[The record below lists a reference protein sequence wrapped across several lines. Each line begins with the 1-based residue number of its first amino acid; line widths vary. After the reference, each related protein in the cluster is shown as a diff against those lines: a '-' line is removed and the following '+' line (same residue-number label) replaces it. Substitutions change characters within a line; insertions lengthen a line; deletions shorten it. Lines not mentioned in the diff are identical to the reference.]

1 MKIIYKRELLAYFRS
16 LPAYFF
22 IACLLLIMGIV
33 FLSVNLVQG
42 YPAFSASLGSI
53 LLIFVFTIPLIT
65 MTTFSEER
73 KFKIDQMLLTAPVS
87 IRDIVVGKY
96 LATCSVFAV
105 PMLVSTIFPLLIA
118 SIGNSYLVSDFS
130 TILALFLMGALY
142 VSIGLYISSLTES
155 QMIAGVLTGGIL
167 LLLQLWPTLISYLP
181 MSGQGSFLCFMV
193 VLLICTALVWNTTK
207 NNAAGL
213 VVLAVGAVILCG
225 IAIIDIR
232 LLAGVF
238 PRLMDA
244 LDMTSIFDHFAYYY
258 QFDLEGIIRYLS
270 ISGLFLFLTIQSVE
284 KRRWM

>member
-1 MKIIYKRELLAYFRS
+1 M
-16 LPAYFF
+16 
-22 IACLLLIMGIV
+22 
-33 FLSVNLVQG
+33 
-42 YPAFSASLGSI
+42 
-53 LLIFVFTIPLIT
+53 
-65 MTTFSEER
+65 
-73 KFKIDQMLLTAPVS
+73 
-87 IRDIVVGKY
+87 
-96 LATCSVFAV
+96 
-105 PMLVSTIFPLLIA
+105 
-118 SIGNSYLVSDFS
+118 
-130 TILALFLMGALY
+130 
-142 VSIGLYISSLTES
+142 
-155 QMIAGVLTGGIL
+155 
-167 LLLQLWPTLISYLP
+167 ISYLP

>member
-1 MKIIYKRELLAYFRS
+1 
-16 LPAYFF
+16 
-22 IACLLLIMGIV
+22 
-33 FLSVNLVQG
+33 
-42 YPAFSASLGSI
+42 
-53 LLIFVFTIPLIT
+53 
-65 MTTFSEER
+65 
-73 KFKIDQMLLTAPVS
+73 
-87 IRDIVVGKY
+87 
-96 LATCSVFAV
+96 
-105 PMLVSTIFPLLIA
+105 
-118 SIGNSYLVSDFS
+118 
-130 TILALFLMGALY
+130 MGALY